1 MSRTRTRAS
10 MHVDSKDHLS
20 SELASAVTAA
30 TGQPSHRSLTYQ
42 QLEPR
47 QRQIRILHLL
57 PGQFSDPVRCELH
70 TASLSSRPSYE
81 ALSYSWGDPH
91 DCHVIE
97 VDSRE
102 VDITSNLFNAL
113 RRLRLSI
120 DKRQIWVDALCINQ
134 TDDTEKSH
142 QIGLMRDI
150 YSSTTEAIL
159 WLGDFKSVESEIS
172 PASVQTAAVN
182 HISEDNATT
191 AFALLRS
198 MAANRHWNN
207 KFGNSDESV
216 SKRESDALSAL
227 LNLSWWQRAW
237 TVQET
242 VLPKKATLHCG
253 TTKLPLSEVMLAHIT
268 SLMHD
273 RIGCCATNPQIHD
286 VLYKFW
292 VCIEGFRLLQKEP
305 NKSILVRMALE
316 MFRFR
321 RASDPRDY
329 VYAYLGLGSRALA
342 DYTISHEAAY
352 KYVVRSLIHESRNL
366 GPLVRIAEQD
376 RSFTLPTWCPD
387 YHSKSNPGNSEFFD
401 QELGWLYMYS
411 WYHTG
416 GRTGPKVR
424 FSLIDSRLEVQGI
437 VVDQIM
443 ESGGPM
449 YTREDKLETISK
461 WHHRDPR
468 GCQWGSYE
476 EVGWCPF
483 MLDICVVFSNKP
495 RDYTMPRTR
504 EGFEIMINEL
514 WHPEAQS
521 QLVLFQYQ
529 TFTTDTGLLGH
540 ARVDIRAGDVVC
552 VLLGGNMPFILRPA
566 DADGTYTYVGQAY
579 VHGIMDGEALQQ
591 GRDLEWIILV

>member
-1 MSRTRTRAS
+1 
-10 MHVDSKDHLS
+10 MHVDSKGYLG
-20 SELASAVTAA
+20 SEPASAVTAA
-30 TGQPSHRSLTYQ
+30 TGQLRHRSLRYQ

-57 PGQFSDPVRCELH
+57 PGQSSDPVRCELH
-70 TASLSSRPSYE
+70 TVSLSSNPVYQ

-91 DCHVIE
+91 DCRAIE
-97 VDSRE
+97 VDSKE
-102 VDITSNLFNAL
+102 TDITSNLYNAL
-113 RRLRLSI
+113 RQLRL
-120 DKRQIWVDALCINQ
+120 DDNERHIWVDALCINQ
-134 TDDTEKSH
+134 ADDTEKSH
-142 QIGLMRDI
+142 QISLMRDI

-159 WLGDFKSVESEIS
+159 WLGDFSESSDSETS
-172 PASVQTAAVN
+172 SASVSTAAVN
-182 HISEDNATT
+182 YISEDHAVT

-207 KFGNSDESV
+207 KSGDSDESV
-216 SKRESDALSAL
+216 SKKESDALSAL

-253 TTKLPLSEVMLAHIT
+253 TIQLPLSEVMLAHIT

-273 RIGCCATNPQIHD
+273 RTGCCVTNPQIHD

-376 RSFTLPTWCPD
+376 RSLTLPTWCPD
-387 YHSKSNPGNSEFFD
+387 YHSKSKPGNSEFFD

-416 GRTGPKVR
+416 GRTGPNVR
-424 FSLIDSRLEVQGI
+424 FSLSDLRLELQGI

-443 ESGGPM
+443 ESEGPM
-449 YTREDKLETISK
+449 YTSQDKLETISK
-461 WHHRDPR
+461 WQHRDPR
-468 GCQWGSYE
+468 GCQRGPYE
-476 EVGWCPF
+476 EVGWCPL

-504 EGFEIMINEL
+504 EGFETMINEL
-514 WHPEAQS
+514 WHSEAQS
-521 QLVLFQYQ
+521 QLALFQYQ
-529 TFTTDTGLLGH
+529 TFTTRTGLLGH
-540 ARVDIRAGDVVC
+540 ARVDIRAGDVIC
-552 VLLGGNMPFILRPA
+552 VLLGGNMPFILRPI

-579 VHGIMDGEALQQ
+579 VRGIMDGEALQQ
-591 GRDLEWIILV
+591 GRDLEWITLV